1 VQTAPAPDSPGSM
14 DKKGLRQRRRRTAP
28 EVVDMSHIH
37 LDYKSLLPKR
47 FEVDVEKR
55 YAMDKLVLGEGGYG
69 KVFVAR
75 DQKFGQRLVAVKKLT
90 KTKDVRKNE
99 AFHEEV
105 RIMLDLDHP
114 SICRLFE
121 TFEQGMHMYFIMEYC
136 EGGEVFNR
144 IVSDGYI
151 SEKSTAEVI
160 SQVMEALKYAH
171 CRSIA
176 HRDIKPENIVFCTK
190 DPQDNRV
197 KVIDWGL
204 SCCFADAPMVTA
216 VGSFAYAAPEVITSR
231 NRLTYTVACDA
242 WSVGVVT
249 YVMLCG
255 KPPFWGAP
263 QDHLRNARAEK
274 FPMKSGPWATMP
286 DEAKDFV
293 RQLLRADPAQRMSCA
308 DALNHPW
315 LQSEEHSADSKCSA
329 EVLQNLAQFS
339 DQNLFMQF
347 CITAVARQLDHRHL
361 RDIHQ
366 VFREMDMN
374 DDGTLSVEEICGGL
388 KRMFGEGSDETQKVE
403 ELFERLDLDGSGAV
417 DYTEFCAA
425 GLGANAA
432 GKQDVVWAA
441 FKAFD
446 LDDNGM
452 LSKSEIQQILGHA
465 DVRHAWSAEVC
476 AEVAQDI
483 LDKFD
488 RDGDG
493 AIEFSEWMMA
503 LKDTWAKRKGA
514 AQTNMEDASVND
526 LLSGL
531 AQGHQATHMTGA
543 YDSLREV
550 SSIKGSAAAQHSEQL
565 AA

>member
-1 VQTAPAPDSPGSM
+1 VQTAPVALPETDDEAAAELARSPIG
-14 DKKGLRQRRRRTAP
+14 RRRKTEP
-28 EVVDMSHIH
+28 SVSDMSHIH
-37 LDYKSLLPKR
+37 LDYKALLPKR
-47 FEVDVEKR
+47 FEVDVAKR

-90 KTKDVRKNE
+90 KTKDVKKNE

-144 IVSDGYI
+144 IIAQGYI
-151 SEKSTAEVI
+151 SEKTTAEI
-160 SQVMEALKYAH
+160 IAQVAAALKYAH
-171 CRSIA
+171 SRAIA

-190 DPQDNRV
+190 DPEDSRV

-204 SCCFADAPMVTA
+204 STCFTDAPMVTA
-216 VGSFAYAAPEVITSR
+216 VGSFAYAAPEVITSK
-231 NRLTYTVACDA
+231 NRRVYTNACDA
-242 WSVGVVT
+242 WSMGVVT

-263 QDHLRNARAEK
+263 QDHLRNAAAEK
-274 FPMKSGPWATMP
+274 YPMKSGPWATMP
-286 DEAKDFV
+286 EEAISFV
-293 RQLLRADPAQRMSCA
+293 RQLLKANPEERMTCA
-308 DALNHPW
+308 DATEHPW
-315 LQSEEHSADSKCSA
+315 LKSEDYSANRECSA
-329 EVLQNLAQFS
+329 EVLQNLSQFS

-366 VFREMDMN
+366 VFREMDQN
-374 DDGTLSVEEICGGL
+374 GDGTLSVEEIGSGL
-388 KRMFGEGSDETQKVE
+388 RRMFGEASEECKKVE
-403 ELFERLDLDGSGAV
+403 ELFERLDLNGSGAV

-432 GKQDVVWAA
+432 GKADVVWAA

-446 LDDNGM
+446 LDDNGQ

-488 RDGDG
+488 SDGDG
-493 AIEFSEWMMA
+493 AIEFNEWMTA
-503 LKDTWAKRKGA
+503 LHDTWSKRSNA
-514 AQTNMEDASVND
+514 ARSSLQDSSVEE

-531 AQGHQATHMTGA
+531 ASGHQATHMAGA
-543 YDSLREV
+543 YDSLRQVNHIET
-550 SSIKGSAAAQHSEQL
+550 SRSA
-565 AA
+565 